1 MNRRRKLSHSVAA
14 SALLLAAGG
23 CANTVDR
30 IAQIGEPPAMAA
42 VANPLEKP
50 DYRPITTPLP
60 APDPAPKMAN
70 SLWRPGAKAFFRDQR
85 AARVGDIL
93 TVNVQIADTATVNN
107 TTTRARTAEETL
119 GIPGLFGLETQLGK
133 VLPEGIDPTAL
144 VGANGGGTFQGEG
157 AVEREETISL
167 TVAAMIVQVLPNGN
181 LVIQGRQEVRVN
193 FEVRELTVAGI
204 VRPEDITAT
213 NTVAHTQIA
222 EARISYGGRGQIT
235 DVQQP
240 RYGQQLLD
248 IIAPF

>member
-1 MNRRRKLSHSVAA
+1 MIRAKKLSHSVAA
-14 SALLLAAGG
+14 GALLLAAGG

-42 VANPLEKP
+42 VANPTEKP

-60 APDPAPKMAN
+60 APDPAPRMAN

-107 TTTRARTAEETL
+107 TTTRARTTEETL

-144 VGANGGGTFQGEG
+144 VGVNGGGNFQGEG

-213 NTVAHTQIA
+213 NTIAHTQIA